1 MKSFVLVSCDV
12 AYLGHLICLIYVNGK
27 CYSYIN
33 IYIYK
38 IFYKPLI
45 WWVVLVNK
53 KWCNIRL

>member
-33 IYIYK
+33 INIYIY
-38 IFYKPLI
+38 IFTKYFI
-45 WWVVLVNK
+45 NH
-53 KWCNIRL
+53 

>member
-33 IYIYK
+33 IYIY
-38 IFYKPLI
+38 IYIYLQ
-45 WWVVLVNK
+45 
-53 KWCNIRL
+53 NIL